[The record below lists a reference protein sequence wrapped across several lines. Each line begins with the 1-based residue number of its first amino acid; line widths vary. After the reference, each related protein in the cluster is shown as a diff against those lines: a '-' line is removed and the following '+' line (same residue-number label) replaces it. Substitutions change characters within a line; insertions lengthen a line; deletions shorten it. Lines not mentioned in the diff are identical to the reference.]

1 MIKSVWGPQEE
12 TQRRL
17 YPEWIKHWIPLKVI
31 PHSGNIDLMTHPP
44 PGNTRIQRYL
54 PSSSSL
60 AFTLVF
66 NYWPP
71 FTFVHEWSCDLG
83 SNLCGGCGISSVFL
97 CTFLNN
103 TGQQPLRSAEDD
115 LISHS
120 TELGPPCPYPWMA
133 FLVSYQYVFQST
145 ASTRRSIGREFRWH
159 AIVCLVPGLCWVH
172 YCASMHQV
180 TTGGQVKRIRVR
192 AFFRFWPS
200 DMSR

>member
-1 MIKSVWGPQEE
+1 M
-12 TQRRL
+12 
-17 YPEWIKHWIPLKVI
+17 
-31 PHSGNIDLMTHPP
+31 
-44 PGNTRIQRYL
+44 
-54 PSSSSL
+54 
-60 AFTLVF
+60 F

-83 SNLCGGCGISSVFL
+83 SNLCGGCGIPSVFL

-120 TELGPPCPYPWMA
+120 SELQGPPCPAPGRMA
-133 FLVSYQYVFQST
+133 FLVSYQYVLKCQSNAT
-145 ASTRRSIGREFRWH
+145 TLRSIGREFRWR

-180 TTGGQVKRIRVR
+180 TTGDKWKGYAYVPFSVSGHPICLVRSFVKSTRFGSALLD
-192 AFFRFWPS
+192 AFPG
-200 DMSR
+200 